1 MFSRSPAQPSPA
13 AGARD
18 PLPRFVQQAESLRE
32 SGDLD
37 RAEEMLVRGLRDHGG
52 DPRARAALARVLA
65 DRGDTERA
73 EGVWRDVLGLDPDYV
88 PALRALA
95 DISEAAGRR
104 DEAMGFFRRL
114 IRVENAGFDF
124 GHAGQEAQPAASDPF
139 AASPASSAAANVP
152 ADPAIDPDA
161 DPAEVLRAAS
171 RAWEAERAATGDE
184 PSADAIPSFTPDERE
199 VEQAGAPLSFT
210 PDDVDARH
218 SHVRPSFTGDEP
230 AAAPPPATLAFTADE
245 QDVAHSGAAPSF
257 AADEPDAVQGRFSQG
272 DDPTSGQSREA
283 FAAPS
288 FSADE
293 PDAAQGRFS
302 QGDDPTSGQSR
313 DAFVAPS
320 FTADGPHAEQSP
332 FMRAADPSPQAHDV
346 APVPIA
352 FHADAA
358 LQGAVGDSADFAEAE
373 FDEWDD
379 DEALAGFDIV
389 FMDEDD
395 VAEAEVEETV
405 AAAPLTSEPL
415 DEAVVVDAAPLAS
428 EPVDEAASDEA
439 PDAAAVI
446 EAVASAEGVDE
457 SAWSD
462 ESFAPAESSAV
473 DATETIEAV
482 EGIDEAAWSDEAFAP
497 AEAGEDGFGPGFELP
512 AIPVAEPAAFE
523 EVAESDE
530 ALDAVAEEGS
540 TTGVADADE
549 AVDADV
555 NAGAFAEAAE
565 PVSAAADADAFP
577 GGITEA
583 DEPISATTD
592 AYAFAGGIPD
602 ADEPVSAAADADA
615 YAGGIVEAD
624 EPVSAAVDADAF
636 AGGSAG
642 ADDTVSAAEDV
653 AATADAMDAVEAS
666 AAEPEPEP
674 IADWLRAID
683 DADPTIAVV
692 PAPYV
697 AAPDEDDRADEV
709 DLAEAVDYGDEV
721 DPAAAV
727 DFADLSAPIGANVE
741 PVDVS
746 ATWDVAVQ
754 SLGTSTMAHTSDA
767 DQPGDH
773 EPAAPVDF
781 ADHAEPIGAHVEPMD
796 ASVTADVDVGSVGP
810 STLADTSDA
819 DQPGEPAAGYVF
831 DDVVAGDPE
840 ALDAV
845 EAYAAPAADEDAEL
859 EQPVDVGTAAPDAP
873 PVDAGGWPTRARLPH
888 GVTLDPEPS
897 PLAAPSEPPAPIAT
911 PQARPAPA
919 RPAASLANPEARPAD
934 APNFPPALPPDP
946 AVARAWFDRATQR
959 APQEPKAAPAPS
971 VALVAA
977 AREPWAPAPTLTGR
991 ANPVQLAQ
999 ALVRVLERD
1008 GDVLGAASSVRRLL
1022 AVSIGRELG
1031 MEGTRLDGLALAA
1044 VLADLGGLFLRGG
1057 GQAQR
1062 GTDVSLT
1069 LMESVPLT
1077 PEVHEALS
1085 MQHRRWDGSDGG
1097 PREDGIPFPARV
1109 LAVARDAASLLTGSS
1124 RRGTDAAVH
1133 ELQRGA
1139 GTTYDP
1145 MVVSVLRRVLA
1156 RRELYGIG
1164 YGVGGRVMVAHRR
1177 ELRSMDLAGRL
1188 HASGFEAE
1196 TPGAGTLRQRLHGD
1210 LPLALIVGAELAAS
1224 EADTLRE
1231 LRAIPA
1237 AAWMPV
1243 VVVDADDAEVRPSL
1257 LAAGADLCFASSATF
1272 TEVGAALNALLRR
1285 LSTLAGG
1292 TAE

>member
-1 MFSRSPAQPSPA
+1 MFSPSPAQPSPA

-124 GHAGQEAQPAASDPF
+124 GHAGQEPQSAARDPF
-139 AASPASSAAANVP
+139 AAPPAAADVP
-152 ADPAIDPDA
+152 AGPAVDPDA
-161 DPAEVLRAAS
+161 DPAEVLRTAS
-171 RAWEAERAATGDE
+171 RAWEAERATGSE
-184 PSADAIPSFTPDERE
+184 PSADPIPSFTPDEGD
-199 VEQAGAPLSFT
+199 VEQASAPLSFT

-218 SHVRPSFTGDEP
+218 SHVRPSFSGDEP
-230 AAAPPPATLAFTADE
+230 EAAPPAATLSFTADE
-245 QDVAHSGAAPSF
+245 SNAAQGRFSGADDSTSGQSRAAFVNPSF
-257 AADEPDAVQGRFSQG
+257 AADEPDAAQGRFGHGDDPTSGQSRESFVAPSFAPDEPDAAQGRFGRG

-283 FAAPS
+283 F
-288 FSADE
+288 
-293 PDAAQGRFS
+293 
-302 QGDDPTSGQSR
+302 
-313 DAFVAPS
+313 VAPS
-320 FTADGPHAEQSP
+320 FTADAPGAEQSP
-332 FMRAADPSPQAHDV
+332 FMRAADPSPQAHAA

-352 FHADAA
+352 FHADAS
-358 LQGAVGDSADFAEAE
+358 LQGAVADSADFAEAE
-373 FDEWDD
+373 FEEWDD

-389 FMDEDD
+389 FMDEDED
-395 VAEAEVEETV
+395 EADEAAVEESVAAAPLASEPSDEAAVEESV
-405 AAAPLTSEPL
+405 AAAPLTSESL
-415 DEAVVVDAAPLAS
+415 SEAVA
-428 EPVDEAASDEA
+428 EEA

-462 ESFAPAESSAV
+462 ESFAPAESNAV
-473 DATETIEAV
+473 DAAEAIEAV
-482 EGIDEAAWSDEAFAP
+482 EGIDEAAWSDESFAP
-497 AEAGEDGFGPGFELP
+497 AAVGEDGFGPGFELP
-512 AIPVAEPAAFE
+512 AIPVAEPAALE
-523 EVAESDE
+523 EVAEAEE
-530 ALDAVAEEGS
+530 ALDAPAEEGF
-540 TTGVADADE
+540 TAGVADADE

-555 NAGAFAEAAE
+555 DVGAFVGAFAE
-565 PVSAAADADAFP
+565 
-577 GGITEA
+577 
-583 DEPISATTD
+583 
-592 AYAFAGGIPD
+592 
-602 ADEPVSAAADADA
+602 ADEPVSAAADADGF
-615 YAGGIVEAD
+615 AGGIAD
-624 EPVSAAVDADAF
+624 
-636 AGGSAG
+636 
-642 ADDTVSAAEDV
+642 ADDTVSAAADV
-653 AATADAMDAVEAS
+653 AATADAMEAVEAP
-666 AAEPEPEP
+666 AEPEP

-683 DADPTIAVV
+683 DADPTIAVA
-692 PAPYV
+692 PALY
-697 AAPDEDDRADEV
+697 AAGAGEDDRADEV
-709 DLAEAVDYGDEV
+709 DLAEAVDFGDEV

-727 DFADLSAPIGANVE
+727 DFADRSEPIGADGE
-741 PVDVS
+741 PVD
-746 ATWDVAVQ
+746 APTPANADVDVEPA
-754 SLGTSTMAHTSDA
+754 GTSARADTSDA
-767 DQPGDH
+767 DQPGEP
-773 EPAAPVDF
+773 EPAAAVAF
-781 ADHAEPIGAHVEPMD
+781 ADHAEPIGAEPMD
-796 ASVTADVDVGSVGP
+796 AFAMLG
-810 STLADTSDA
+810 ASDA
-819 DQPGEPAAGYVF
+819 GQPGEPAAGYVF

-845 EAYAAPAADEDAEL
+845 EAYAVPAADEDAEL
-859 EQPVDVGTAAPDAP
+859 DPPVAVGTDAPDAP

-897 PLAAPSEPPAPIAT
+897 PLAAAPEVSAPIAF
-911 PQARPAPA
+911 PQARPAAA
-919 RPAASLANPEARPAD
+919 RPAASLATPEARPEDA

-959 APQEPKAAPAPS
+959 APQEPKAPPAPS

-977 AREPWAPAPTLTGR
+977 PREPWAPAPTLTGR

-1077 PEVHEALS
+1077 PEVHEALA
-1085 MQHRRWDGSDGG
+1085 MQHRRWDGGDGG

-1109 LAVARDAASLLTGSS
+1109 LAVARDAAALLTGSS

-1139 GTTYDP
+1139 GTAYDP

-1164 YGVGGRVMVAHRR
+1164 YGVGGRVMVAHPR

-1196 TPGAGTLRQRLHGD
+1196 TPAVGTLRQRLHGD
-1210 LPLALIVGAELAAS
+1210 LPLALIVGAELAAT
-1224 EADTLRE
+1224 EAETLRE

-1237 AAWMPV
+1237 AAWMPI

>member
-37 RAEEMLVRGLRDHGG
+37 RAEEMLVRGLRDHGT

-124 GHAGQEAQPAASDPF
+124 GHAGQEAQPPAGDPVAAPT
-139 AASPASSAAANVP
+139 SPPAAADLP
-152 ADPAIDPDA
+152 AEPAIDPDA

-171 RAWEAERAATGDE
+171 RAWEAERVATGNE
-184 PSADAIPSFTPDERE
+184 PSADPIPSFTPDERD
-199 VEQAGAPLSFT
+199 VEQASAPLSFT

-218 SHVRPSFTGDEP
+218 SHARPSFTGGEP
-230 AAAPPPATLAFTADE
+230 EAPPPAATLAFTADE
-245 QDVAHSGAAPSF
+245 QDVA
-257 AADEPDAVQGRFSQG
+257 QGRFSG
-272 DDPTSGQSREA
+272 ADDSTSGQSREELVS
-283 FAAPS
+283 PS
-288 FSADE
+288 FTPDE

-302 QGDDPTSGQSR
+302 GADDSTSGQSR
-313 DAFVAPS
+313 EEMVSPSFAPDEPDAAQGRFGQGDDLTSGQSREAFVAPS
-320 FTADGPHAEQSP
+320 FTADAPGAAQSP
-332 FMRAADPSPQAHDV
+332 FMRAADPSPQAHDA

-358 LQGAVGDSADFAEAE
+358 LQGTVADTADFTEAE

-395 VAEAEVEETV
+395 AADAAVEEPV
-405 AAAPLTSEPL
+405 AIAPLM
-415 DEAVVVDAAPLAS
+415 S
-428 EPVDEAASDEA
+428 EPVDEAAADEA

-462 ESFAPAESSAV
+462 ESFAPAVAV
-473 DATETIEAV
+473 DATGAIEAV
-482 EGIDEAAWSDEAFAP
+482 EGIDEAAWSDESFAP

-512 AIPVAEPAAFE
+512 AIPAAEPATLD
-523 EVAESDE
+523 EVAEADE
-530 ALDAVAEEGS
+530 PVDAEE
-540 TTGVADADE
+540 AD
-549 AVDADV
+549 
-555 NAGAFAEAAE
+555 
-565 PVSAAADADAFP
+565 ADADAFV
-577 GGITEA
+577 G
-583 DEPISATTD
+583 
-592 AYAFAGGIPD
+592 AFAETD
-602 ADEPVSAAADADA
+602 YTVSA
-615 YAGGIVEAD
+615 V
-624 EPVSAAVDADAF
+624 VDADAF
-636 AGGSAG
+636 AGGIAA

-653 AATADAMDAVEAS
+653 AATVDAMDAVEAP
-666 AAEPEPEP
+666 AEPEP

-683 DADPTIAVV
+683 DSDPTIAV
-692 PAPYV
+692 APTLYV
-697 AAPDEDDRADEV
+697 AAGEDERADEV
-709 DLAEAVDYGDEV
+709 DLVEAVDFGDEV

-727 DFADLSAPIGANVE
+727 DFADLSEPIGGDVD

-746 ATWDVAVQ
+746 ARPDD
-754 SLGTSTMAHTSDA
+754 SDA
-767 DQPGDH
+767 DQAGQP
-773 EPAAPVDF
+773 EPAAAVGV
-781 ADHAEPIGAHVEPMD
+781 ADHAEPVGAEPVD
-796 ASVTADVDVGSVGP
+796 ASATP
-810 STLADTSDA
+810 ETSDA
-819 DQPGEPAAGYVF
+819 GQPGEPAAGYVF
-831 DDVVAGDPE
+831 DDVVAGDRE

-845 EAYAAPAADEDAEL
+845 EEYATLAADEDAEL
-859 EQPVDVGTAAPDAP
+859 DPPVNVAAAQVP

-888 GVTLDPEPS
+888 GVTLDPEPL
-897 PLAAPSEPPAPIAT
+897 PFAAPPEAPAPITT
-911 PQARPAPA
+911 PQARPAAA
-919 RPAASLANPEARPAD
+919 RAAASLATPQGRPAD
-934 APNFPPALPPDP
+934 ANPNFPPALPPDP
-946 AVARAWFDRATQR
+946 ALARAWFDRATRR
-959 APQEPKAAPAPS
+959 APQEPKAPPAPS
-971 VALVAA
+971 VALVATP
-977 AREPWAPAPTLTGR
+977 REPWAPAPTLTGR

-1008 GDVLGAASSVRRLL
+1008 GDVLGAASSVRCLL

-1069 LMESVPLT
+1069 LLESVPLT
-1077 PEVHEALS
+1077 PEVHEALA
-1085 MQHRRWDGSDGG
+1085 MQHRRWDGGDGG

-1109 LAVARDAASLLTGSS
+1109 TAVARDAAALLTGPS
-1124 RRGTDAAVH
+1124 RMGTDAAVH

-1164 YGVGGRVMVAHRR
+1164 YGVGGRVMVAHPR

-1196 TPGAGTLRQRLHGD
+1196 TPAAGALRQRLHGD
-1210 LPLALIVGAELAAS
+1210 LPLALIVGAELAAA

-1237 AAWMPV
+1237 AAWMPI

>member
-1 MFSRSPAQPSPA
+1 
-13 AGARD
+13 
-18 PLPRFVQQAESLRE
+18 VQQAESLRE

-73 EGVWRDVLGLDPDYV
+73 EGVWRDVLGLDPEYV

-124 GHAGQEAQPAASDPF
+124 GHAGHEPQPAASEPF
-139 AASPASSAAANVP
+139 AASPAEAASPASAD
-152 ADPAIDPDA
+152 DPAEPSIDPDA

-171 RAWEAERAATGDE
+171 RAWEAERAPTGDE
-184 PSADAIPSFTPDERE
+184 PSADPIPSFTPDERD
-199 VEQAGAPLSFT
+199 VEQASAPLSFT

-218 SHVRPSFTGDEP
+218 SHARPSFTGDEP
-230 AAAPPPATLAFTADE
+230 EAPPSTATLAFTADE
-245 QDVAHSGAAPSF
+245 RDVAHSGAAPSF
-257 AADEPDAVQGRFSQG
+257 TP
-272 DDPTSGQSREA
+272 
-283 FAAPS
+283 
-288 FSADE
+288 DE

-302 QGDDPTSGQSR
+302 QGDDQTSGQSREELVSPSFTADEPDAAQGRFSEGDDPTSGQSR
-313 DAFVAPS
+313 EAFVAPS
-320 FTADGPHAEQSP
+320 FTADGPGAEQSP
-332 FMRAADPSPQAHDV
+332 FMRAADPSPQAHA
-346 APVPIA
+346 APVPMA
-352 FHADAA
+352 FHADVA
-358 LQGAVGDSADFAEAE
+358 LQGAVADSADFAEAE
-373 FDEWDD
+373 FDGWDD

-395 VAEAEVEETV
+395 AAEAAVEEPV
-405 AAAPLTSEPL
+405 A
-415 DEAVVVDAAPLAS
+415 AAPLAS
-428 EPVDEAASDEA
+428 EAPVDEA
-439 PDAAAVI
+439 PDAGAVI
-446 EAVASAEGVDE
+446 EAVASAEGIDE
-457 SAWSD
+457 SAWSH
-462 ESFAPAESSAV
+462 ESFAPVETRPV
-473 DATETIEAV
+473 DATDAIGAV
-482 EGIDEAAWSDEAFAP
+482 EGIDQAAWSDESFAP

-512 AIPVAEPAAFE
+512 AVPVAEPAAFE
-523 EVAESDE
+523 EVSGADE
-530 ALDAVAEEGS
+530 ALDAPAEPAVLEEG
-540 TTGVADADE
+540 AEADE
-549 AVDADV
+549 PVDAGV
-555 NAGAFAEAAE
+555 GAGAFGDADDS
-565 PVSAAADADAFP
+565 VSAAAD
-577 GGITEA
+577 
-583 DEPISATTD
+583 
-592 AYAFAGGIPD
+592 
-602 ADEPVSAAADADA
+602 
-615 YAGGIVEAD
+615 
-624 EPVSAAVDADAF
+624 
-636 AGGSAG
+636 
-642 ADDTVSAAEDV
+642 V
-653 AATADAMDAVEAS
+653 AAMADAMDVVEAP

-683 DADPTIAVV
+683 DSDPTIAVA
-692 PAPYV
+692 PALYV
-697 AAPDEDDRADEV
+697 AAAGEDDRAD
-709 DLAEAVDYGDEV
+709 DLDLVEAVDFGDEV

-727 DFADLSAPIGANVE
+727 DFAD
-741 PVDVS
+741 
-746 ATWDVAVQ
+746 
-754 SLGTSTMAHTSDA
+754 
-767 DQPGDH
+767 
-773 EPAAPVDF
+773 
-781 ADHAEPIGAHVEPMD
+781 HAEPNGAETMD
-796 ASVTADVDVGSVGP
+796 ASA
-810 STLADTSDA
+810 TLDPSDA
-819 DQPGEPAAGYVF
+819 GQAGEPAAGYVL

-840 ALDAV
+840 ALDAI

-859 EQPVDVGTAAPDAP
+859 DSPVDAGTAAPDAP

-897 PLAAPSEPPAPIAT
+897 PLAAPPEVPAPIAT
-911 PQARPAPA
+911 PQARPAAA
-919 RPAASLANPEARPAD
+919 RPAASLAVPQGRPAD
-934 APNFPPALPPDP
+934 QAPNFPPALPPDP
-946 AVARAWFDRATQR
+946 AIARAWFDRATRR
-959 APQEPKAAPAPS
+959 APQEPKVPPAPS

-977 AREPWAPAPTLTGR
+977 PREPWAPAPTLTGR

-1057 GQAQR
+1057 GRAQG

-1069 LMESVPLT
+1069 LLESVPLT
-1077 PEVHEALS
+1077 PEVHEALA
-1085 MQHRRWDGSDGG
+1085 MQHRRWDGGDGG

-1109 LAVARDAASLLTGSS
+1109 LAVARDAAALLTGPS
-1124 RRGTDAAVH
+1124 RRGADAAVH

-1145 MVVSVLRRVLA
+1145 TVVSILRRVLA

-1164 YGVGGRVMVAHRR
+1164 YGVGGRVMVAHPR

-1196 TPGAGTLRQRLHGD
+1196 TPAAGTLRQRLHGE
-1210 LPLALIVGAELAAS
+1210 LPLALVVGAELAAA

-1231 LRAIPA
+1231 LRAVPA

-1243 VVVDADDAEVRPSL
+1243 VVVDADDPEVRPSL